1 MIPIQ
6 NIYYMLA
13 YAFQALREKEY
24 AFCATEKF
32 DNTADLL
39 SAILVRGVS
48 SQIKRGLHKVYLP
61 RTDVLNCP
69 RGKFDVNESIRQ
81 QTTIRRK
88 LVCTFD
94 EFTEN
99 SYHNQILKTTMQTLL
114 FSNAQEKRKNELRG
128 LLRYFSAVESLPLY
142 GIRWD
147 VPYNR
152 SNRTYRMLIEICRL
166 VMEGLLQTTKDGT
179 VKLRQFLDEQR
190 MCRLYEKFVL
200 EYYRAEYNCLR
211 PSSKEI
217 PWALESGEDL
227 LLPRMKTDITLQS
240 NENRYLIIDTKYY
253 GHTTQVQFGTH
264 SIHSQNLYQIF
275 AYVTNFAAKGHDVS
289 GMLLY
294 ARTDEGIQ
302 PNQKYTIAGNC
313 ICVQTLNLNC
323 DFSEIRRQL
332 NEIAE
337 QFMTMGILY

>member
-1 MIPIQ
+1 
-6 NIYYMLA
+6 
-13 YAFQALREKEY
+13 
-24 AFCATEKF
+24 
-32 DNTADLL
+32 
-39 SAILVRGVS
+39 
-48 SQIKRGLHKVYLP
+48 
-61 RTDVLNCP
+61 
-69 RGKFDVNESIRQ
+69 
-81 QTTIRRK
+81 
-88 LVCTFD
+88 
-94 EFTEN
+94 
-99 SYHNQILKTTMQTLL
+99 MQTLL
-114 FSNAQEKRKNELRG
+114 FSNAHEKRKNELRG
-128 LLRYFSAVESLPLY
+128 LLRYFSAVESLPLHR
-142 GIRWD
+142 IRWD

-152 SNRTYRMLIEICRL
+152 SNQTYQMLIEICRL

-217 PWALESGEDL
+217 PWALNNGEDL
-227 LLPRMKTDITLQS
+227 LLPRMKTDITLQN

-275 AYVTNFAAKGHDVS
+275 AYMTNFASKGHDVS

-294 ARTDEGIQ
+294 ARTDEEIQ

-337 QFMTMGILY
+337 QFMML

>member
-13 YAFQALREKEY
+13 YAFQVLQEKEY
-24 AFCATEKF
+24 TFCATEKF

-39 SAILVRGVS
+39 SAILARGVS
-48 SQIKRGLHKVYLP
+48 TQIKRGLHKVYLP
-61 RTDVLNCP
+61 RTESLNCP
-69 RGKFDVNESIRQ
+69 RGKFDVNESIKQ
-81 QTTIRRK
+81 QTIIRRQ

-99 SYHNQILKTTMQTLL
+99 SYHNRILKTTMQLLL
-114 FSNAQEKRKNELRG
+114 FSNIQEKSKNELRG
-128 LLRYFSAVESLPLY
+128 LLRYFSAVESLPLHK
-142 GIRWD
+142 IRWD

-152 SNRTYRMLIEICRL
+152 SNRTYQMLIEICRM
-166 VMEGLLQTTKDGT
+166 VMDGLLQTTRDGT

-200 EYYRAEYNCLR
+200 EYYRAEYSCLL
-211 PSSKEI
+211 PAPKEI
-217 PWALESGEDL
+217 PWAVESDEGL

-240 NENRYLIIDTKYY
+240 NGNRYLIIDTKYY
-253 GHTTQVQFGTH
+253 SHTTQMQFGTH

-275 AYVTNFAAKGHDVS
+275 AYVKNLAAKGCDVS
-289 GMLLY
+289 GILLY
-294 ARTDEGIQ
+294 AGTDEEIQ

-313 ICVQTLNLNC
+313 IRVQTLNLNC

-337 QFMTMGILY
+337 QFMAL